1 MVGALPPGDD
11 PAPITTPSSSRG
23 HHDVYDDDEVLSG
36 EIHDGP
42 TEIVLAGSPADTLAM
57 GAPSYA
63 PPPRPISDD
72 PADRLICTAWNGPPE
87 GQALR
92 RAARVAERVL
102 VVVTSGNIKATDLAQ
117 TQTRLG
123 RDGAIGYVLVGAS
136 ESTAKLP
143 DREGPV
149 EHFWVPSPSPR

>member
-1 MVGALPPGDD
+1 MQFIITCLPGL
-11 PAPITTPSSSRG
+11 APLLADELTELGMSVTDRGNAHVAIEGRQQDGLRVCLWSR
-23 HHDVYDDDEVLSG
+23 L
-36 EIHDGP
+36 
-42 TEIVLAGSPADTLAM
+42 
-57 GAPSYA
+57 
-63 PPPRPISDD
+63 
-72 PADRLICTAWNGPPE
+72 
-87 GQALR
+87 
-92 RAARVAERVL
+92 AERVL